1 VARSRAANRL
11 KRRRSISVGGPFQ
24 DARAS
29 LCLYAKRIDLDR
41 LTKEIGC
48 APSRAQNAGDV
59 PPGLRVPVRIGLWS
73 LKAPRSLR
81 FEAQVKYLLDK
92 TTSSARTWQRLR
104 QKHDVQLRCA
114 VFLRSWSEG
123 ADLPRQLIEELGRRH
138 WSLSLTAYSAGG
150 EEIVK
155 DLFRI
160 RRKLSN
166 GVRSVSSRLRSGT
179 AV

>member
-1 VARSRAANRL
+1 VAQIRLAERL
-11 KRRRSISVGGPFQ
+11 KRRRFISVGGPFQ

-41 LTKEIGC
+41 ITKEIGC
-48 APSRAQNAGDV
+48 APSRAHKAGEI
-59 PPGLRVPVRIGLWS
+59 PPRCRVPSPIGLWS
-73 LKAPRSLR
+73 LGAPRSLGL
-81 FEAQVKYLLDK
+81 EAQVKYLLRK
-92 TTSSARTWQRLR
+92 TTRSSKTWQRLR

-114 VFLRSWSEG
+114 VYLRSWSEG
-123 ADLPRQLIEELGRRH
+123 VDLSRQLIEELGRRH
-138 WSLSLTAYSAGG
+138 WSFTLAAYSAGG

-155 DLFRI
+155 DFLRI

-166 GVRSVSSRLRSGT
+166 GRRRKSTRQKSRT